1 VSAAI
6 EKGIA
11 VSPGVSIGR
20 ALVLE
25 TRDVSIYRVPI
36 SERNLERELQ
46 RWQQGLAEAKRQIQ
60 QLRHRVQAE
69 MGDTYSAIFDAHLLL
84 LEDRGLIDAVERK
97 IREQKV
103 NAEWALKEN
112 VEEHLQV
119 FQNLNDTYFQE
130 RGGDLEDV
138 HRRLQRILAGSAVH
152 HDLSELTEDVVVVA
166 PTLSPSDTALLNKEH
181 VIGIAIDVGS
191 RTSHTAIIA
200 NALEIPA
207 VVGLHSFSDKVST
220 GDLLIVDGERGH
232 VLVNPDPDQ
241 VREYERRRS
250 EWEHR
255 EQELLKL
262 RDLPAVTEDG
272 VEIVLLANIELPDEV
287 ETALRRGASGIGLY
301 RSEFLYLQR
310 SPALPSEED
319 HYQAYRALAERVKP
333 RTAIIRTLD
342 LGGEK
347 YFQAVLE
354 HEEVNP
360 VMGVRALRFCLRR
373 PELFRTQLRGIL
385 RASAHGSIRLMFP
398 MVSGVGELRQAKT
411 FLDQV
416 RQDLRREGVPFDER
430 LPVGIMIE
438 VPSAAAVADLLARE
452 VDFFSIGTNDLIQ
465 YSLAI
470 DRGNESVSY
479 LYEPLHPAILRQVKF
494 VTEAARQRGI
504 PVSLCGEMAA
514 DPLGMA
520 VLIGLGLTELSL
532 NPLSIPSIKNVIRR
546 LNAAD
551 LQHLAARVV
560 DMSTALE
567 IQEYLLRELLPRM
580 PEGFSCPVR

>member
-1 VSAAI
+1 VSASI

-60 QLRHRVQAE
+60 QLRHRVQTE

-84 LEDRGLIDAVERK
+84 LEDRGLIDAVDRK

-119 FQNLNDTYFQE
+119 FQNLNDAYFQE

-166 PTLSPSDTALLNKEH
+166 PTLSPSDTALLDKEH

-207 VVGLHSFSDKVST
+207 VVGLHTFSDKVST

-241 VREYERRRS
+241 VREYEQRRS
-250 EWEHR
+250 EWERH

-272 VEIVLLANIELPDEV
+272 VEIALLANIELPDEV
-287 ETALRRGASGIGLY
+287 ETALKRGASGIGLY

-333 RTAIIRTLD
+333 RTAVIRTLD

-373 PELFRTQLRGIL
+373 PELFRAQLRGIL

-398 MVSGVGELRQAKT
+398 MVTGVGELRQARK

-438 VPSAAAVADLLARE
+438 VPSAAAVADLLAPE

-465 YSLAI
+465 YTLAI

-504 PVSLCGEMAA
+504 PVSLCGEMAS
-514 DPLGMA
+514 DPLGTA
-520 VLIGLGLTELSL
+520 ILIGLGLTELSL

-546 LNAAD
+546 LHAGD
-551 LQHLAARVV
+551 LRRLATRVV
-560 DMSTALE
+560 DMSTAAE
-567 IQEYLLRELLPRM
+567 IQEYLIRELLPRM
-580 PEGFSCPVR
+580 PDGFSCPVR

>member
-36 SERNLERELQ
+36 SERNLERELL

-60 QLRHRVQAE
+60 QLRHRVQTE
-69 MGDTYSAIFDAHLLL
+69 MGHTYSAIFDAHLLL

-207 VVGLHSFSDKVST
+207 VVGLHTFSDKVST

-241 VREYERRRS
+241 VREYEQRRS
-250 EWEHR
+250 EWERH
-255 EQELLKL
+255 EEELLKL

-272 VEIVLLANIELPDEV
+272 VEIALLANIELPDEV
-287 ETALRRGASGIGLY
+287 ETALKRGASGIGLY

-333 RTAIIRTLD
+333 RTAVIRTLD

-373 PELFRTQLRGIL
+373 PELFRAQLRGIL

-398 MVSGVGELRQAKT
+398 MVTGVGELRQARK

-416 RQDLRREGVPFDER
+416 RQDLRSEGVPFDER

-438 VPSAAAVADLLARE
+438 VPSAAAVADLLAPE

-465 YSLAI
+465 YTLAI

-494 VTEAARQRGI
+494 VAEAARQRGI

-520 VLIGLGLTELSL
+520 ILIGLGLTELSL

-546 LNAAD
+546 LNAGD
-551 LQHLAARVV
+551 LRRLATRAVG
-560 DMSTALE
+560 MSTAAE
-567 IQEYLLRELLPRM
+567 IQEYLIRELLPRM
-580 PEGFSCPVR
+580 PDGFSCPVR